1 MSFAEYEMK
10 VIQWSEKR
18 KIIPNSTP
26 LAQSIK
32 ACEEINE
39 LVDALRDGNKIEAI
53 DAVGD
58 TVVCLINVCALLDV
72 NLTDCLEAAESIK
85 DVAKMHN
92 EVIVAGLQRFGPMG
106 KDQIANNT
114 GLQPNQV
121 SRRLSELEQI
131 GLIELTGKQVKS
143 NSGRNEREWR
153 FKPVQQELA

>member
-1 MSFAEYEMK
+1 MFKFFRARAKDPITSF
-10 VIQWSEKR
+10 
-18 KIIPNSTP
+18 
-26 LAQSIK
+26 
-32 ACEEINE
+32 
-39 LVDALRDGNKIEAI
+39 
-53 DAVGD
+53 
-58 TVVCLINVCALLDV
+58 
-72 NLTDCLEAAESIK
+72 EAAESIK

-92 EVIVAGLQRFGPMG
+92 GVIVAGLQKFGPMG

-121 SRRLSELEQI
+121 SRRLSELEEI